1 MMESLVKKLKI
12 LLEKNK
18 KDVVDIFLF
27 GSYVKGRLSPK
38 DIDIVVLGNSVDR
51 SVLKKS
57 ILAISPSAD
66 VQFLTVQD
74 YDKSLWLTLLKEGY
88 SVKHKKYLY
97 QLYHVQ
103 PSVLYTYSLQS
114 LTASK
119 KVMFAR
125 AIKHF
130 KGVERLSN
138 HVVLVPMSL
147 SSDFADFLRTW
158 NLDIDAREYGLIP
171 LLRKEEY

>member
-57 ILAISPSAD
+57 ILAII
-66 VQFLTVQD
+66 V
-74 YDKSLWLTLLKEGY
+74 
-88 SVKHKKYLY
+88 
-97 QLYHVQ
+97 
-103 PSVLYTYSLQS
+103 YT
-114 LTASK
+114 
-119 KVMFAR
+119 
-125 AIKHF
+125 
-130 KGVERLSN
+130 
-138 HVVLVPMSL
+138 
-147 SSDFADFLRTW
+147 
-158 NLDIDAREYGLIP
+158 
-171 LLRKEEY
+171 